1 MKGEMRSSFTDFL
14 SPDTPD
20 EGPVKT
26 KNIPRQRYKRRK
38 ARHERKKRREARA

>member
-1 MKGEMRSSFTDFL
+1 MKGETPSSFSDFL
-14 SPDTPD
+14 SPQTPD

-38 ARHERKKRREARA
+38 QQRKKKREGRG